1 MANSTHN
8 DNLVHQYKM
17 TTRFNLPGTFPIDD
31 EIPSAPAN
39 TTYSTVSS
47 TATELIESQQNF
59 QFNNNQLIHNKTK
72 YQFDILTQIDALVY
86 IIIFINL

>member
-1 MANSTHN
+1 
-8 DNLVHQYKM
+8 M